1 MTATARLSLAPVAA
15 DDVDAVHAVFSDPA
29 TWTHLPSG
37 RHTHPDQTAQM
48 IDHAAAG
55 WRVHGLDSW
64 TVRLAETIG
73 DVPAGR
79 VVGLGGVSPRDPF
92 HWNLGYRLSPAV
104 WGHGL
109 ATELATEAVRA
120 AHEHDRQRPVVARA
134 LTTNPASIAVA
145 SRVGLREV
153 LRGARPDGL
162 VRVALADRELDDATL
177 AGVAALG

>member
-1 MTATARLSLAPVAA
+1 MTSTARLALAPVAA
-15 DDVDAVHAVFSDPA
+15 DDVEAVHAVFGDPA

-64 TVRLAETIG
+64 TVRLAVPIG
-73 DVPAGR
+73 ELPAGA
-79 VVGLGGVSPRDPF
+79 VVGLGGVSPREPH

-109 ATELATEAVRA
+109 ATELAAEALRA
-120 AHEHDRQRPVVARA
+120 AHEHDGDRPVVARA

-153 LRGARPDGL
+153 LRGERPDGL
-162 VRVALADRELDDATL
+162 VRVALADRELDAETL